1 MLQPSQKLIQLSALL
16 LTVGAIFRPFLETLA
31 VPAQAQSTSPNA
43 TFPLPTSLPG
53 GAIVEVDGS
62 SSMAIINE
70 LLKKRFTEKFPGTT
84 VNFAENG
91 SDEAVKALLDGRANL
106 AAIGR
111 PLTAQEKAKGLI
123 LAPVSREKIA
133 IIVGADNPFKGNVT
147 FEQFARMFR
156 GEITDWSQA
165 GGQPGRIRFIDR
177 PETSDTRR
185 SLSNY
190 KVFQSAPFEN
200 GATTT
205 RLTQDDTASVVKEL
219 GTDGIGYAIAD
230 HVKALPGVRVLEMHG
245 TLPDDP
251 RYPYSQPRGYVYKQG
266 VTDPATL
273 AFLGFVTSKPGQEI
287 LQEAKQQEVEQQGA
301 EQQGA
306 IATSPEATLSPSP
319 TPTTA
324 TALAPATT
332 ATVATETKQ
341 GFPWWLWL
349 LGIPLL
355 GGLFWWLLKGRG
367 GEVAPVATTARPVP
381 SPAPVPTPVPIAK
394 PSANRIVLTPRN
406 CRDAYAY
413 WEVSDQRKAE
423 LRRQGG
429 RNLALRLYDVTGIDL
444 DLQRPH
450 SVREFEC
457 QETETDRHL
466 PIEHDDRDYLVDL
479 GYVTDDGR
487 WLRLAR
493 SAQVHVPACL
503 PTAVSP
509 NIGGVAALAGG
520 AAAVGAGMVA
530 RSQSADRPR
539 KQVETG
545 SRIIL
550 TPRNSKDAY
559 AYWEA
564 NEADRSVLRRQGGKK
579 MMLRL
584 YDVTD
589 INMDDQYPHSVQQ
602 FDVSEADQD
611 KHLPIPVSDRDYIVE
626 VGYVTEEGRW
636 LKLAR
641 SNHVRVPA
649 EVVLSGLGAI
659 AGGTA
664 LVGAGIAT
672 QSAATDSP
680 SPKNIVSDTSVVPS
694 SPTMEGKCAIQELTV
709 HSRKN
714 CYLLNADQMRQLEN
728 NISVPKSLASGSY
741 IVRLKSGTFSYHVE
755 GALRGEPLVL
765 LWIHGGRFINQKT
778 NVPVNATWSTLNGYD
793 ETLCLEVLEPATL
806 HAFFFDTYIED
817 NTSEVIVSVIQH
829 SSTYSVHK

>member
-1 MLQPSQKLIQLSALL
+1 MLPPSQKLVQLSALL
-16 LTVGAIFRPFLETLA
+16 LAVGVGSMPFLETLA
-31 VPAQAQSTSPNA
+31 VNPVQAQSTTSNA
-43 TFPLPTSLPG
+43 TFPIPTSLPG
-53 GAIVEVDGS
+53 GTVVEVDGS
-62 SSMAIINE
+62 SSMAVINE
-70 LLKKRFTEKFPGTT
+70 SLKKQFTQKFPGTT
-84 VNFAENG
+84 IDFAENG
-91 SDEAVKALLDGRANL
+91 SDAAVKALLDGKVNL
-106 AAIGR
+106 AAVGR

-123 LAPVSREKIA
+123 LVPVSREKIA

-147 FEQFARMFR
+147 FEQFAGMFR
-156 GEITDWSQA
+156 GEITDWSQV
-165 GGQPGRIRFIDR
+165 GGQPGKIRFIDR

-185 SLSNY
+185 SLSTY
-190 KVFQSAPFEN
+190 KVFQVAPFEN

-205 RLTQDDTASVVKEL
+205 RVAQDNTASVVKEL

-230 HVKALPGVRVLEMHG
+230 QVKNQPGVRVLEMHG

-266 VTDPATL
+266 IKDPATL

-287 LQEAKQQEVEQQGA
+287 VQQAKQQQEVKQQ
-301 EQQGA
+301 EA
-306 IATSPEATLSPSP
+306 IATSPAAVESPSP
-319 TPTTA
+319 AATTE
-324 TALAPATT
+324 TALAPETT
-332 ATVATETKQ
+332 ATVATETNQ

-367 GEVAPVATTARPVP
+367 GEVAPAATAVRPVTT
-381 SPAPVPTPVPIAK
+381 PAPVPPAVPVAK
-394 PSANRIVLTPRN
+394 PYQNRIVLTPRN

-413 WEVSDQRKAE
+413 WEVSEQRKAE

-429 RNLALRLYDVTGIDL
+429 RDLALRLYDVTGIDP

-450 SVREFEC
+450 SVKEFKC

-466 PIEHDDRDYLVDL
+466 PIERDDRDYLIDL

-493 SAQVHVPACL
+493 SAPVHVPACL
-503 PTAVSP
+503 PIAEPS

-520 AAAVGAGMVA
+520 AAAIGTGMVA
-530 RSQSADRPR
+530 RSHPSDQPR
-539 KQVETG
+539 ERVEAG

-550 TPRNSKDAY
+550 TPCNSRDAY

-564 NEADRSVLRRQGGKK
+564 NEADKEALRRQGGKK

-602 FDVSEADQD
+602 FDVREADQD
-611 KHLPIPVSDRDYIVE
+611 KHLPVPVSDRDYIAE

-649 EVVLSGLGAI
+649 EVALSGLSAI

-664 LVGAGIAT
+664 LVGTGIAA
-672 QSAATDSP
+672 QSAMADNPPLQEIIS
-680 SPKNIVSDTSVVPS
+680 STSVVQAS
-694 SPTMEGKCAIQELTV
+694 STTHGKCAIQELTV

-714 CYLLNADQMRQLEN
+714 CYLLNTDQMWQLEN
-728 NISVPKSLASGSY
+728 DTSASKTLDPGNY
-741 IVRLKSGTFSYHVE
+741 IVRLKSGTFSYHTE
-755 GALRGEPLVL
+755 IDLKGEPLVL
-765 LWIHGGRFINQKT
+765 LWIHGGKFINQKT

-793 ETLCLEVLEPATL
+793 EALCLEVLEPAML
-806 HAFFFDTYIED
+806 HAFFFDTYIGD
-817 NTSEVIVSVIQH
+817 NTGEVIVSVIQH
-829 SSTYSVHK
+829 SSI